1 MSSGLRPRRRPA
13 RLQRRRRSAAP
24 GSDGQARE
32 STTRTQDAAINDPT
46 CAVFV
51 ESYAPGRGIG
61 LFIHGVFCQVVLNK
75 WDCGGNLG
83 PKQSTG
89 PWAQEDPSCPGLR
102 ARSHHVK
109 ARELRDRLAG
119 PAGPRGGGS
128 VTGTLARVDCL
139 AVDEIGRRA
148 SGKERAGPPLRVVER
163 RCEHEGP
170 TLPRVLDGAT
180 LFVAR
185 GARPPQCGLEDLCGG
200 DGARGGQDPPS
211 WASRRLG
218 REDKDSEIDD
228 SGVLAILT

>member
-1 MSSGLRPRRRPA
+1 M
-13 RLQRRRRSAAP
+13 
-24 GSDGQARE
+24 
-32 STTRTQDAAINDPT
+32 
-46 CAVFV
+46 
-51 ESYAPGRGIG
+51 
-61 LFIHGVFCQVVLNK
+61 
-75 WDCGGNLG
+75 
-83 PKQSTG
+83 
-89 PWAQEDPSCPGLR
+89 
-102 ARSHHVK
+102 
-109 ARELRDRLAG
+109 
-119 PAGPRGGGS
+119 
-128 VTGTLARVDCL
+128 TGTLARVDCL

-148 SGKERAGPPLRVVER
+148 SGRERAGPPLRVVER